1 MLKKSYQWILKYAD
15 HPRAYWVMMAISFAE
30 SSIFPLPPDPL
41 YVAMLVG
48 NPKRAWRLAAGVTI
62 ASVIGGVVGY
72 AIGWGL
78 YESLGSW
85 VIESYHLGE
94 RFAALQEDFRT
105 WGFWIVALKGLT
117 PIPYK
122 LVTIASGVAG
132 LNLGTFILASII
144 ARGFRF
150 YLLAFILQ
158 RYGNVVRE
166 QLDKNLGLWASLMLI
181 GLVLGFVIVKYII

>member
-1 MLKKSYQWILKYAD
+1 MLKKSYQWILQYAD
-15 HPRAYWVMMAISFAE
+15 HPRAYWVLMAIAFAE

-41 YVAMLVG
+41 YIAMLVG
-48 NPKRAWRLAAGVTI
+48 NPERAWRLATGMTV
-62 ASVIGGVVGY
+62 ASVVGGIVGY
-72 AIGWGL
+72 GIGWGL

-85 VIESYHLGE
+85 IIESYQLSE
-94 RFAALQEDFRT
+94 RFAAMQEDFRT

-132 LNLGTFILASII
+132 LNLATFIIASII

-150 YLLAFILQ
+150 FLLAFLFK
-158 RYGNVVRE
+158 RYGLVVRE
-166 QLDKNLGLWASLMLI
+166 QLEKNLGLWTASMLI
-181 GLVLGFVIVKYII
+181 ALVLGFVIVKYMI